1 MEFSIREGFD
11 SEVYIE
17 SAMVFG
23 ELLDNFYPEAFEDSY
38 DFSSMFESEGSKP
51 SKADS
56 AVKGGFISSI
66 KNAYNALIKK
76 LKEIIKKCKDAL
88 TLKFAS
94 AETKAKIKE
103 LQDAIDERPELK
115 GVKVTISD
123 YEKCNRIYGEAE
135 KQGIVAMKM
144 AEKNDMDPAELKEK
158 LDAIVE
164 TTEKAIPTAVKA
176 VALVG
181 LSAVA
186 AGLIKNLDTTLKEA
200 SDKANEFSANLTE
213 TIANFGHKKPD
224 DDDGKKNT
232 RRARRRLVGDGFL
245 SWLAGSKSK
254 KSTEGVGSFIAN
266 CGRAIRG
273 DKYAAANVKSR
284 VMTSNGAAAKAV
296 RNTAA
301 FGVRLSGAIA
311 QHGNNAKKKSRK

>member
-115 GVKVTISD
+115 GVKVTVSD

-164 TTEKAIPTAVKA
+164 TTEKAIPSAVKA

-200 SDKANEFSANLTE
+200 GDKANEFSANLTE
-213 TIANFGHKKPD
+213 TIANLGHKKP

-273 DKYAAANVKSR
+273 DKYAKANVESR
-284 VMTSNGAAAKAV
+284 VLTSNSAAAKAV
-296 RNTAA
+296 RNTLA
-301 FGVRLSGAIA
+301 FGGRVSGAIA
-311 QHGNNAKKKSRK
+311 QRGNNAKKKGK